1 MPVSGV
7 IVLISIFKKVPMSEI
22 EEQSPGIQIVT
33 ENVVIRGHRIAC
45 GIHGSGP
52 PLVLIHGTPSSS
64 AIWRNVI
71 PPLAGAGYKVHFF
84 DLLGYGLSERPW
96 DPSVDTSMTGQVPI
110 LEGLLSHWG
119 IESFHLIAHDI
130 GGGIA
135 QRFGVFYPHR
145 LLSLTLIDVV
155 SFDSYPSKR
164 TKEQMDKGLER
175 LITANDEDHRAHFR
189 AWLLSAVHDKQKFA
203 DSGLDTFL
211 DYISGPI
218 GQGSLFQHQVRH
230 YDPRHTME
238 VADRLHELGNL
249 PVQLI
254 WGANDE
260 WQVVDWAH
268 KLKKAIPGSELQVLE
283 DCGHFSPE
291 DRPEDIAQ
299 LVIEFIRRCAS

>member
-1 MPVSGV
+1 
-7 IVLISIFKKVPMSEI
+7 MSEVN
-22 EEQSPGIQIVT
+22 EQTPNIQIVT
-33 ENVVIRGHRIAC
+33 ENVVINGHRIAY
-45 GIHGSGP
+45 GVHGLGQP
-52 PLVLIHGTPSSS
+52 IVLLHGTPSSS
-64 AIWRNVI
+64 AIWRNI
-71 PPLAGAGYKVHFF
+71 FLPLAEAGYKVHFF

-96 DPSVDTSMTGQVPI
+96 EPSVDTSMSGQVPI
-110 LEGLLSHWG
+110 LEDLLSHWG
-119 IESFHLIAHDI
+119 IESFHLVAHDI

-164 TKEQMDKGLER
+164 TREQMEKGLER
-175 LITANDEDHRAHFR
+175 LIHVNDDDHRAHFR
-189 AWLLSAVHDKQKFA
+189 DWLLSAVHDKQRFA
-203 DSGLDTFL
+203 DSSLDTFL
-211 DYISGPI
+211 GYISGPI

-238 VADRLHELGNL
+238 IADRLHVLGNL

-268 KLKKAIPGSELQVLE
+268 KLNKAIPGSKLTILE
-283 DCGHFSPE
+283 NCGHFSPE
-291 DRPEDIAQ
+291 DRPEDIVQ
-299 LVIEFIRRCAS
+299 LVVSFIRRCTS